1 METQNYKVDFF
12 AGILLIIGLFVGAS
26 VAYAVGQGLSALLAD
41 DIRETAWY
49 QALAYLITFVT
60 PILFFDFFV
69 VRKDG
74 AKLRFDFST
83 KPLRVYLL
91 IFPMMFGM
99 MLIADYTT
107 QLIPTTGDLLGPLYK
122 LYTEEFAK
130 LQKSPVAMIIMTV
143 ILAPILEE
151 ILFRGIIM
159 KGMINN
165 GTKPLLAIAL
175 SAFIFGVVHFNP
187 WQFAGALLLGLVLG
201 LVYYKTKSLLMSIL
215 LHAFNNLISAMLM
228 LYSDSE
234 TFSQLFGISNG
245 ILLIMGIVIF
255 IIPFYFA
262 SERTLVNYLN
272 SSVK

>member
-26 VAYAVGQGLSALLAD
+26 VAYAVGQGLSAFLAV

-49 QALAYLITFVT
+49 QVSAYLITFVT
-60 PILFFDFFV
+60 PVLFFDFLV
-69 VRKDG
+69 ARKDG
-74 AKLRFDFST
+74 EKLRFDFSS
-83 KPLRVYLL
+83 KPFRVYLL

-130 LQKSPVAMIIMTV
+130 LQNQPVAMIIMTV

-165 GTKPLLAIAL
+165 GTKPLPAIAL

-187 WQFAGALLLGLVLG
+187 WQFAGAFLLGLVLG
-201 LVYYKTKSLLMSIL
+201 LVYYKTKSLLMPVL

-234 TFSQLFGISNG
+234 AFSELFGIRNE
-245 ILLIMGIVIF
+245 ILLLLGFVIF
-255 IIPFYFA
+255 IIPFYFF
-262 SERTLVNYLN
+262 TIKKNIIY
-272 SSVK
+272 KD

>member
-12 AGILLIIGLFVGAS
+12 AGILLVIGLFVGAS

-130 LQKSPVAMIIMTV
+130 LLKSPVATIIMTV

-228 LYSDSE
+228 IYSDSE
-234 TFSQLFGISNG
+234 TFSQLFGIRNE

-255 IIPFYFA
+255 IIPFYFFA
-262 SERTLVNYLN
+262 IKKNIIY
-272 SSVK
+272 KD

>member
-1 METQNYKVDFF
+1 
-12 AGILLIIGLFVGAS
+12 
-26 VAYAVGQGLSALLAD
+26 
-41 DIRETAWY
+41 
-49 QALAYLITFVT
+49 
-60 PILFFDFFV
+60 
-69 VRKDG
+69 
-74 AKLRFDFST
+74 
-83 KPLRVYLL
+83 
-91 IFPMMFGM
+91 MMFGM

-122 LYTEEFAK
+122 LYTEEFVK
-130 LQKSPVAMIIMTV
+130 LLKSPVATIIMTV

-234 TFSQLFGISNG
+234 TFSQLFGISNE

-255 IIPFYFA
+255 IIPFYFFA
-262 SERTLVNYLN
+262 IKKNIIY
-272 SSVK
+272 KD

>member
-1 METQNYKVDFF
+1 MEKQNYKVDFF
-12 AGILLIIGLFVGAS
+12 AGILLIAGLFVGAS
-26 VAYAVGQGLSALLAD
+26 VAYAVGQGLSALLAS

-60 PILFFDFFV
+60 PVLFFDFLV
-69 VRKDG
+69 ARKDG
-74 AKLRFDFST
+74 GKLRFDFSAR
-83 KPLRVYLL
+83 PFRVYLL

-122 LYTEEFAK
+122 IYTEEFAK
-130 LQKSPVAMIIMTV
+130 LMTQPVAMVIMTV

-165 GTKPLLAIAL
+165 GTKPVTAILL

-187 WQFAGALLLGLVLG
+187 WQFAGAMLLGLVLG
-201 LVYYKTKSLLMSIL
+201 LVYYKTKSLLMPVL
-215 LHAFNNLISAMLM
+215 LHAFNNLLSAMLM

-234 TFSQLFGISNG
+234 TFSGLFGISG
-245 ILLIMGIVIF
+245 EILLLAGLMIF
-255 IIPFYFA
+255 IIPFYFFA
-262 SERTLVNYLN
+262 IQKNIIY
-272 SSVK
+272 KD